1 MGYFNTTIK
10 IPIAASSQATAFADG
25 DLLADWQAIQ
35 IPRGSASLKSLTALV
50 RPKGDA
56 GPTSNSFALD
66 ILFSK
71 TNTVSL
77 GTVNQKIAH
86 RPNNDII
93 GLIEIDASNY
103 GTGHLQ
109 STAVAMIG
117 SDTTAA
123 APPMVIT
130 GDVTTGDNVGYDTIY
145 VGLIAR
151 AAFDFVSIN
160 TVNEA
165 SFSAGTQTLI
175 TMDDG
180 SGGTTMDCREH
191 FAAGDILHA
200 ADDAVLGTVEST
212 AAHSITL
219 TAANTGDI
227 AENDVIYNLHP
238 IRLVLGFQK

>member
-10 IPIAASSQATAFADG
+10 IPIAASSQAAVFADG

-50 RPKGDA
+50 RPKGDT
-56 GPTSNSFALD
+56 GPTGNSFALD

-93 GLIEIDASNY
+93 GLIEIDTSNY

-117 SDTTAA
+117 SDTAAA

-151 AAFDFVSIN
+151 GSFDFSSIN
-160 TVNEA
+160 AVNEA
-165 SFSAGTQTLI
+165 DFGAGTQTVI
-175 TMDDG
+175 TMDG
-180 SGGTTMDCREH
+180 SSMDVREH
-191 FAAGDILHA
+191 FVAGDVLHA
-200 ADDAVLGTVEST
+200 QDDAVLGTVASVDST
-212 AAHSITL
+212 TQITL
-219 TAANTGDI
+219 TAANTDAI

>member
-10 IPIAASSQATAFADG
+10 IPIAASLQASAFADG
-25 DLLADWQAIQ
+25 DVLADWQAIQ
-35 IPRGSASLKSLTALV
+35 IPKGSASLKSLTALV

-56 GPTSNSFALD
+56 SPTGNSFALD

-77 GTVNQKIAH
+77 GTVNAKIDH

-93 GLIEIDASNY
+93 GLIEIDANNY

-117 SDTTAA
+117 SDTAA
-123 APPMVIT
+123 ASPPMVIT

-151 AAFDFVSIN
+151 GDIDFSSIN

-165 SFSAGTQTLI
+165 NFAAGAQTVI

-200 ADDAVLGTVEST
+200 DDDAVLGILASV

-219 TAANTGDI
+219 TAANTEAI

-238 IRLVLGFQK
+238 IRLVLGFEK

>member
-10 IPIAASSQATAFADG
+10 IPIAASSQASAFADG

-50 RPKGDA
+50 RPKGDT
-56 GPTSNSFALD
+56 GPSGNSTALD

-77 GTVNQKIAH
+77 GTVNQKIDH
-86 RPNNDII
+86 RPSNDII
-93 GLIEIDASNY
+93 GLIEIDTSNY

-117 SDTTAA
+117 SDTAA
-123 APPMVIT
+123 ASPPMVIT

-151 AAFDFVSIN
+151 GDIDFSSIN
-160 TVNEA
+160 TVNESDFA
-165 SFSAGTQTLI
+165 AGAQTLI

-191 FAAGDILHA
+191 FTAGDILHA
-200 ADDAVLGTVEST
+200 QDDAVLGVLASA

-219 TAANTGDI
+219 TAANTEAI

-238 IRLVLGFQK
+238 IRLVLGFEK